1 MENLNKDTENQNDS
15 VDDLAA
21 KHAEDPNKPHKPIE
35 HDYAHHQ
42 TDPGPSPQAVKE
54 KDINGAAVVLR
65 WLIPL
70 LVIALLI
77 YWFAFKGAGS

>member
-1 MENLNKDTENQNDS
+1 MENQELRHT
-15 VDDLAA
+15 
-21 KHAEDPNKPHKPIE
+21 EDPNKPHKPIE

-42 TDPGPSPQAVKE
+42 DDPGPSPQAVKE
-54 KDINGAAVVLR
+54 KDINGAAIVLR

-77 YWFAFKGAGS
+77 YWFVYKGAHS